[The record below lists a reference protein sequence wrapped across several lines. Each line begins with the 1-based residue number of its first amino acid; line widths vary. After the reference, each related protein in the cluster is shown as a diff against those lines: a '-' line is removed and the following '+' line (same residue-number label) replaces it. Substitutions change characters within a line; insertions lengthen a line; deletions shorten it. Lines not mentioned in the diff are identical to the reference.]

1 MVNPEEE
8 VGQSTKRKKTE
19 EEDGQI
25 TKQKKVQEDKKRTVA
40 YLKLRVEE
48 LDRAMAQNFA
58 KGNFTLA
65 AHDGRK
71 MSAILDVL
79 GDIDVTQ

>member
-8 VGQSTKRKKTE
+8 VGQSTKQKKTE

-25 TKQKKVQEDKKRTVA
+25 TKQKKIQEDKKRTVA
-40 YLKLRVEE
+40 YLKVRVEE
-48 LDRAMAQNFA
+48 LDRAMAVNFA

-65 AHDGRK
+65 AHDSKR
-71 MSAILDVL
+71 MSDILYVL
-79 GDIDVTQ
+79 GDIDLTQ